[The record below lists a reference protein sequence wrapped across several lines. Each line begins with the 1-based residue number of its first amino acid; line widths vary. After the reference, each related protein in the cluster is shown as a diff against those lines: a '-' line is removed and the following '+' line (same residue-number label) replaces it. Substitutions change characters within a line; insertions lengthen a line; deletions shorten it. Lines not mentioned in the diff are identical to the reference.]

1 MNLWGQSWKR
11 FAFQG
16 VETLKIF
23 RRFWSHLKDQ
33 TRRHFLTGLLVIV
46 PLGLTFFV
54 VSWIVGTMDQILGV
68 LPKRFHPDS
77 YLPFPIPGLGVIFT
91 LAIIQIVGLLSA
103 NLLGR
108 KVVKTY
114 ETILERIPF
123 VRGIYL
129 AVKQLLQQI
138 LSPHSDR
145 FRRAVLV
152 EYPRRGIYSIGFVT
166 GVSEGV
172 AQARTAE
179 KVLNIFIPTTPNPTS
194 GYYLLVPEDQ
204 TLPLDLT
211 IDQAFKLIVSA
222 GMVGEGVNKNAAAR
236 PGTDMSGT
244 EAQGFSP
251 ARGEEGGTGP

>member
-1 MNLWGQSWKR
+1 
-11 FAFQG
+11 
-16 VETLKIF
+16 
-23 RRFWSHLKDQ
+23 
-33 TRRHFLTGLLVIV
+33 
-46 PLGLTFFV
+46 
-54 VSWIVGTMDQILGV
+54 MDQILGV
-68 LPKRFHPDS
+68 LPRRFHPDS

-91 LAIIQIVGLLSA
+91 LVIIQIVGLLSA

-123 VRGIYL
+123 VRGIYV

-172 AQARTAE
+172 TQARTKE
-179 KVLNIFIPTTPNPTS
+179 KVLNLFIPTTPNPTS

-222 GMVGEGVNKNAAAR
+222 GMVGDGSGNVRAEG
-236 PGTDMSGT
+236 PGAEGRGEKEHDVSNR
-244 EAQGFSP
+244 
-251 ARGEEGGTGP
+251 RGEEGTES